1 MSGALAL
8 KAATATGI
16 LVALVGG
23 LWLWEAHGLAIWTGA
38 AFTFCL

>member
-8 KAATATGI
+8 RAATAAGI
-16 LVALVGG
+16 LAVLAGG